1 MILIL
6 SNMQK
11 ITCAAFDGYSL
22 MMASYYQI
30 LHKLFGFSSKMS
42 LFCFDINVFVFFVKN
57 VHQ

>member
-1 MILIL
+1 MYVEWLEMFWNFAILEISKIYYDL

-30 LHKLFGFSSKMS
+30 LHKLFFSS
-42 LFCFDINVFVFFVKN
+42 
-57 VHQ
+57 